1 MEFDGPLRDI
11 ALADRRAFLSGFALS
26 LLAARSASAQST
38 VEVPQIGLLRSEAPT
53 NSVARA
59 MVDAF
64 LAGLEEAGYENGRN
78 VHVEARY
85 VQGRLDRFPAAAR
98 ELAALPLAAI
108 VTANPY

>member
-1 MEFDGPLRDI
+1 MELGGLLRETSR
-11 ALADRRAFLSGFALS
+11 AERRALLGAFALS
-26 LLAARSASAQST
+26 FLAARSAGAQST
-38 VEVPQIGLLRSEAPT
+38 VEVPQIGLLRNEAPT

-78 VHVEARY
+78 VRVEARY

-98 ELAALPLAAI
+98 ELAA
-108 VTANPY
+108 